1 MKDEIKYCSR
11 QEGIIGYGDSKIAKD
26 ETNDCVVATIASCF
40 DITYDRAHAFCKD
53 YFNRYNRQGTLSVPF
68 KMNSFY
74 ILGKHLN
81 HKKVKPMGKKIVFGL
96 TSQYT
101 LDYEVKV
108 KGLKK
113 TRKMTVGTFIK
124 QNPTGTFF
132 MLVSGHAF
140 TIKDGVVIGNYND
153 AKQKKKHLKYAWRV
167 K

>member
-1 MKDEIKYCSR
+1 
-11 QEGIIGYGDSKIAKD
+11 
-26 ETNDCVVATIASCF
+26 
-40 DITYDRAHAFCKD
+40 
-53 YFNRYNRQGTLSVPF
+53 
-68 KMNSFY
+68 
-74 ILGKHLN
+74 
-81 HKKVKPMGKKIVFGL
+81 MGKKIVFGL

-153 AKQKKKHLKYAWRV
+153 AQQKKKHLKYAWQV